1 MKKKKILIVSKN
13 DKLKSSLVK
22 TGYFSDIIISGG
34 TRSKVPD
41 GINILIVDD
50 KTISYSQYLQ
60 DYFIYFKQ
68 VKSNFYIASDQDTY
82 LSIYK
87 NLSSYGIIV
96 LPPKLTGT
104 QIAQRICEATVDE
117 DLPSKSVTGFFGAGP
132 GCGVSIVSQSV
143 AQKLSNIT
151 GKNVALLVLSGSEG
165 ADYVKSDGGSYGL
178 SEIKDRLINSILSAE
193 ELKSACIKNEN
204 LYILPGEKNILKIR
218 HYYPEHIEKLVNLS
232 LETFDVVM
240 LNCGNKVTGMSIG
253 GLNSSG
259 PKYLITTQSDR
270 YFRNFKKLEEQILS
284 QLGISAADFY
294 LIVNKYIDSDEL
306 KSEVDLAKDY
316 HIHLSGVIPLVDYIL
331 SIVAERDKKI
341 LSDLDQYYR
350 NSINQIANTVA
361 DKLKIEILES
371 KKDSRNFKSFIGKLL
386 GSRK

>member
-1 MKKKKILIVSKN
+1 M
-13 DKLKSSLVK
+13 
-22 TGYFSDIIISGG
+22 
-34 TRSKVPD
+34 
-41 GINILIVDD
+41 
-50 KTISYSQYLQ
+50 Q

-68 VKSNFYIASDQDTY
+68 VKSNFYIVSDQNTY

-240 LNCGNKVTGMSIG
+240 LNCGNRVTGMSIG

-316 HIHLSGVIPLVDYIL
+316 HMHLSCVIPLVDYIL

-350 NSINQIANTVA
+350 NSIKQVVNTVA

-371 KKDSRNFKSFIGKLL
+371 KKDGRNFKSFIGKLF